1 MLDEAGSY
9 FSSLPTKNFHRLLDT
24 LVIKSIELKE
34 PDVELVGD
42 LFVRIRENDL
52 CRKLGHTSPYC

>member
-1 MLDEAGSY
+1 MLDEAASY

-42 LFVRIRENDL
+42 LFVRIWENDL